1 MTSMADRR
9 PTCQWDKGDPDLELQ
24 VTGVDHM
31 SLAKVENIYH
41 VTTQKATNQW
51 DKCPKFLILITWV
64 TYYLGN
70 NIRSL
75 GTILELKQE
84 HKSSLIYIIQQ

>member
-31 SLAKVENIYH
+31 SLAKVENIPCNDPEGH
-41 VTTQKATNQW
+41 ESVRQVFK
-51 DKCPKFLILITWV
+51 ILNS
-64 TYYLGN
+64 N
-70 NIRSL
+70 NMSD
-75 GTILELKQE
+75 ILPREQ
-84 HKSSLIYIIQQ
+84 Y